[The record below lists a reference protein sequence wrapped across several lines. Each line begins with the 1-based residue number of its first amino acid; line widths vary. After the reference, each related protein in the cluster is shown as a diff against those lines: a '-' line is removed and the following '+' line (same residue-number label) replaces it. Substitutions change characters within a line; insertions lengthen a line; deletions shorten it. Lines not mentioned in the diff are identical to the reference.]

1 MIKNINKIN
10 NESLISEYNKML
22 SEMHEYVYKFNPG
35 LKIGFKPKKV
45 SLIDYRT
52 FNFFSMYNRNIHI
65 LYKEINETA
74 KEFCKQSNVNF
85 ERNYFYLLGNVV
97 KNETIPLDVYVN
109 FAPNYKTTFVGFY
122 IMSSNQDEMFIDDE
136 KVELNPGQIIFLDS
150 SAKILFNKISNDFV
164 MLSFN
169 ISPLEYLY
177 RQYYQKWIP
186 LV

>member
-52 FNFFSMYNRNIHI
+52 FNFFSMYNRNIHT

-74 KEFCKQSNVNF
+74 REFCKQSNVNF

-109 FAPNYKTTFVGFY
+109 FAPNYKTPFVGFY
-122 IMSSNQDEMFIDDE
+122 IMSSNQDEMFLDDE
-136 KVELNPGQIIFLDS
+136 RVELNPGQLIFLDS

>member
-1 MIKNINKIN
+1 MIKNINTVN
-10 NESLISEYNKML
+10 NKSLLSEYNRML

-45 SLIDYRT
+45 SLYDYKT
-52 FNFFSMYNRNIHI
+52 FNFFSMYSKNIHT
-65 LYKEINETA
+65 LYKEINDTA
-74 KEFCKQSNVNF
+74 KEFCKQYNVNF
-85 ERNYFYLLGNVV
+85 ERNYFYLLGNIV
-97 KNETIPLDVYVN
+97 KNEAIPLDVYVN

-122 IMSSNQDEMFIDDE
+122 ILSSNEDEVFIDDE
-136 KVELNPGQIIFLDS
+136 KIELVPGQLIFLDS
-150 SAKILFNKISNDFV
+150 AAKILFKGISKDFA

-186 LV
+186 LS

>member
-1 MIKNINKIN
+1 M
-10 NESLISEYNKML
+10 ISEMY
-22 SEMHEYVYKFNPG
+22 EYVYKFNPG
-35 LKIGFKPKKV
+35 LKLGFKPKKV
-45 SLIDYRT
+45 SLIDYKT
-52 FNFFSMYNRNIHI
+52 FNFFSMYNKNIYT
-65 LYKEINETA
+65 LYKEISNIT
-74 KEFCKQSNVNF
+74 KEFCKASNINF
-85 ERNYFYLLGNVV
+85 ERNYFYLLGNIV

-122 IMSSNQDEMFIDDE
+122 IMSSSQDEMFINDE
-136 KVELNPGQIIFLDS
+136 KVELTPGQLIFLDS